1 MRTSFVL
8 FGLTILA
15 GINGSASLTLTVNNP
30 NQIVVPGAHAVY
42 SGTLTNTDSVAYT
55 VVLFSAINPPTD
67 ATTPPTASQLF
78 PIAEPAVPFNIAAG
92 GQVAGVIMDIT
103 VPATAQLRNH
113 SFAVEAVT
121 SSHDTAGNSIVS
133 NFAALNL
140 TVALP
145 NSYQLLTTIPIPGNL
160 TGGFDIS
167 WVDTASGRYYLADR
181 GTGSVDVID
190 AERDQYL
197 YSIGGFVG
205 SKGRGVSGPDGVLV
219 IHKEHELW
227 AGDGDST
234 VKVVDL
240 KAGANAVPFAISTGG
255 TKRADELAYD
265 PIDHIIIIANDSDDP
280 PFVTFIS
287 QETRKVLG
295 KLPYPQATGGLEQP
309 VWDQRTKK
317 FYMSVPST
325 TANPQG
331 EVDEIDPHQRIVTR
345 VFPGTCNPAGLA
357 LIPRQRLMTSCGDV
371 LSVKTGAVVTT
382 VPGVGADEIWFN
394 QGDGRVY
401 FGNDNLAVVDAETY
415 QVITTIAVGST
426 HSVAADSEN
435 NHVFVPVT
443 GVGVKV
449 YAQPDDE

>member
-67 ATTPPTASQLF
+67 ATTPPTTSQLF

-133 NFAALNL
+133 NFAVLNL

-167 WVDTASGRYYLADR
+167 WVDTAGGRYYLADR

-265 PIDHIIIIANDSDDP
+265 PIDHITS
-280 PFVTFIS
+280 S
-287 QETRKVLG
+287 
-295 KLPYPQATGGLEQP
+295 LP
-309 VWDQRTKK
+309 
-317 FYMSVPST
+317 T
-325 TANPQG
+325 T
-331 EVDEIDPHQRIVTR
+331 
-345 VFPGTCNPAGLA
+345 
-357 LIPRQRLMTSCGDV
+357 
-371 LSVKTGAVVTT
+371 VTT
-382 VPGVGADEIWFN
+382 RPLSRLSPRRPGRSWANSRI
-394 QGDGRVY
+394 RKRPAASSSR
-401 FGNDNLAVVDAETY
+401 FGTSGPKSSICRCRPQPPTRRAR
-415 QVITTIAVGST
+415 ST
-426 HSVAADSEN
+426 RS
-435 NHVFVPVT
+435 T
-443 GVGVKV
+443 LTRG
-449 YAQPDDE
+449 